1 MFARVIT
8 AQADTEKIGDAI
20 DFAERQLPAAQQR
33 PGFQG
38 YQLLSNAETGKV
50 MIISFWE
57 TCEQMEQVARGTEAG
72 IHDEGI
78 QTTGLTS
85 LHLETY
91 EVKLQA

>member
-1 MFARVIT
+1 MRRRVLDNAEEGKGNSQASNFSRRFT
-8 AQADTEKIGDAI
+8 AI
-20 DFAERQLPAAQQR
+20 
-33 PGFQG
+33 GFQG

-57 TCEQMEQVARGTEAG
+57 TCEQMEQVAQGTEAG